1 MPKQAPEALVR
12 DLVAVALE
20 ADGIALLGVSWHP
33 GRRGAV
39 LKITVDR
46 PGGISIDE
54 CGRASQVVSSILDQ
68 HEELFPP
75 AYSLEVSSPGAER
88 DLATDDEYRAALGHR
103 VRLHLVGDVSEQV
116 LEGRLVALSGEELS
130 LETRR
135 GRSGRLVGT
144 TVERKRVVSA
154 RVVVDL

>member
-12 DLVAVALE
+12 ELVAAALE

-33 GRRGAV
+33 GGRNSV
-39 LKITVDR
+39 LRVTVDR

-54 CGRASQVVSSILDQ
+54 CGLASQLVSAILDQ

-88 DLATDDEYRAALGHR
+88 DLATEADYRAALGRR
-103 VRLHLVGDVSEQV
+103 VRLHLAAGDSEQV
-116 LEGRLVALSGEELS
+116 LEGRLVSLSDEELG

-144 TVERKRVVSA
+144 MVERERVVRA